1 MARLTKNQKEAVAK
15 IEASKFYS
23 LTEASALVKE
33 ISNTKFDASVDIAV
47 RLGVDPKKANQMVR
61 GVVSLPHGTGKDV
74 KVLALVTPDKEQEA
88 KDAGADYVGLNEY
101 LDKIKGGWTDVD
113 VIITMPSVMGKLGP
127 LGRVL
132 GPRGLMPNPKT
143 GTVTMDIAKAISE
156 VKAGKIDF
164 KVDKTGIVHAAI
176 GKVSFSAD
184 KIEGNAKELL
194 STLIKLKP
202 TASKGVYVKSIFM
215 SSTMSP
221 SIAVDSKAT
230 AV

>member
-1 MARLTKNQKEAVAK
+1 MARLTKNQKAAAAK

-74 KVLALVTPDKEQEA
+74 KVLALVTPDKEQEV

-143 GTVTMDIAKAISE
+143 GTVTMDIAKAVSE

-184 KIEGNAKELL
+184 KIEGNAKELI

-221 SIAVDSKAT
+221 SIAVDSKAA